1 VRGAVLDK
9 NAEVPPGATT
19 GVNPERDAEP
29 YTASKGGVTALGK
42 YRRVPEPA
50 GPATAGDSHARDG
63 RVHDGA
69 PVPAVSGTAVSVTAA
84 WATAVSVTAAWATAV
99 SVTAAWATAVSVTAA
114 WATAVSGTAVSVT
127 AAPRTRPSLPPGR
140 RFATRLARHPRDAR
154 LTGPQA

>member
-99 SVTAAWATAVSVTAA
+99 S
-114 WATAVSGTAVSVT
+114 GTAVSVT